1 MTTSDADAGEADP
14 QTLTTKQETFTTKP
28 GRAVVT
34 GLLAAATMTMLIY
47 MAPHMGMPDM
57 DIAGMLGSMMNGGQ
71 TPAMMSGP

>member
-1 MTTSDADAGEADP
+1 
-14 QTLTTKQETFTTKP
+14 
-28 GRAVVT
+28 
-34 GLLAAATMTMLIY
+34 MTMLIY